1 MNISS
6 DKLRTFIF
14 DLHTKQTF
22 DEVGG
27 KKHIEKMGISIAT
40 LLDFESG
47 ELQLFSEKDLDKII
61 NLLKNAYLVVGI
73 NLQKFSFRVLEGI
86 SHSNLSSVKNLD
98 ILKYVKKK
106 VHFKP
111 APEDLFAATL
121 EKSLKID
128 SSSQKQQMAVFELLK
143 IHFRLQNYK
152 ESEKWINEVESY
164 FYQNEKDYW
173 LTLLFFKGFVKYYTN
188 QVEESERIF
197 EELLENSQDDPRRAT
212 GLFGLAFIN
221 FHRKNYLN
229 TINLCET
236 VTKHDPAF
244 FDMESVG
251 FLTAVSFKYLG
262 RDDIFEKYYAELKKN
277 YPEGRYS
284 AELAK
289 IRKGEIEKPEVQS

>member
-128 SSSQKQQMAVFELLK
+128 YSTVP
-143 IHFRLQNYK
+143 R
-152 ESEKWINEVESY
+152 
-164 FYQNEKDYW
+164 
-173 LTLLFFKGFVKYYTN
+173 FFKQGKTDEAQKYVVQIARAVYDIY
-188 QVEESERIF
+188 IF
-197 EELLENSQDDPRRAT
+197 GKKKGYIFMNDKT
-212 GLFGLAFIN
+212 GQRWKI
-221 FHRKNYLN
+221 
-229 TINLCET
+229 
-236 VTKHDPAF
+236 
-244 FDMESVG
+244 SV
-251 FLTAVSFKYLG
+251 
-262 RDDIFEKYYAELKKN
+262 N
-277 YPEGRYS
+277 W
-284 AELAK
+284 
-289 IRKGEIEKPEVQS
+289 

>member
-1 MNISS
+1 MNA
-6 DKLRTFIF
+6 F
-14 DLHTKQTF
+14 DNTLQQARSLFEKGKYSKAADVYLNALKSNPAQQQKAVIWAELSWLFYQQKQY
-22 DEVGG
+22 DRCVEAC
-27 KKHIEKMGISIAT
+27 E
-40 LLDFESG
+40 
-47 ELQLFSEKDLDKII
+47 
-61 NLLKNAYLVVGI
+61 N
-73 NLQKFSFRVLEGI
+73 VLE
-86 SHSNLSSVKNLD
+86 LD
-98 ILKYVKKK
+98 ADYKAK
-106 VHFKP
+106 
-111 APEDLFAATL
+111 EDLFRLTGFSYSALSRMEEAIKYL

-128 SSSQKQQMAVFELLK
+128 NSSQKQQMAVFELLK

-188 QVEESERIF
+188 QVEESEHIF

-212 GLFGLAFIN
+212 ALFGLAFIN

-262 RDDIFEKYYAELKKN
+262 RDDIFENYYTELKKN

-289 IRKGEIEKPEVQS
+289 IHRGENGEVQEPDSQS